1 MALILLFFQRIFLD
15 SFVWKNDLCIFCN
28 GGAFIIRVGI
38 YDAQFIVACE
48 DEGVG
53 LMKC

>member
-1 MALILLFFQRIFLD
+1 MYLLQYE
-15 SFVWKNDLCIFCN
+15 
-28 GGAFIIRVGI
+28 GAFIISVGI
-38 YDAQFIVACE
+38 YDAEFIVACE